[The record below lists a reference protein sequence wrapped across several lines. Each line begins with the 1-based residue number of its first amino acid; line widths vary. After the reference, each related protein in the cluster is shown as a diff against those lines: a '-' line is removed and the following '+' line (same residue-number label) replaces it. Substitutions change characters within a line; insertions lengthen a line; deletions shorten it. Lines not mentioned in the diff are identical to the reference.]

1 MLEGA
6 CPTGKRDFERKR
18 AAKRARMK
26 QMIHGEADGS
36 LQAYR
41 CPYCDQWHLG
51 HRRKA
56 VRRAEARAEA

>member
-18 AAKRARMK
+18 AVKRARMK
-26 QMIHGEADGS
+26 QLGHGGTDGS
-36 LQAYR
+36 LQPYR

-51 HRRKA
+51 HRRKPRLR
-56 VRRAEARAEA
+56 VQERAEA